1 MARSFLLMETR
12 IERDSLGEMTV
23 PVDALYGAQTARAI
37 LNFPISGLK
46 PHPTFVWATVVI
58 KKAAAIVNKE
68 LGELR
73 PEIADAII
81 AAADEVLAGK
91 HVDQFV
97 VDVFQ
102 AGAGTSHN
110 MNVNEVL
117 ANRAAELLGGK
128 RGDKGKVHPNDH
140 VNRGQSTN
148 DVIPTAIRLCSLRQM
163 DELHDALL
171 RLLAAFH
178 QKAAEFHDVLKS
190 GRTHLQDAVPMRL
203 GAEFGAWEQAV
214 FLCSGRLG
222 HNIEN
227 LADLGIGGNA
237 IGSGVNT
244 PPGFAKRMAEV
255 LGEETGMEL
264 KSSDNL
270 YERCQSCADYAQ
282 VSGNLRTIALELNR
296 IANDLRLLASG
307 PATGLAEIVLPP
319 VQPGSSIM
327 PGKVN
332 PVMAEM
338 MNMVCYHVIGA
349 DTCVAMA
356 SQAGQLELNVM
367 MPVIAHN
374 LNTSLTYL
382 TNAVNVFV
390 DRCVL
395 LDWTEELADGSRAL
409 RHGIVADVDQC
420 AHFLE
425 RSTGLAT
432 LLNPVIGY
440 DAAAEVM
447 KQAKREHRS
456 VKDIVVA
463 RGLMMAEEFDALV
476 LRSVER

>member
-1 MARSFLLMETR
+1 METR

-23 PVDALYGAQTARAI
+23 PADALYGAQTARAI
-37 LNFPISGLK
+37 VNFPISGLR
-46 PHPTFVWATVVI
+46 PHPTFVWATVAI
-58 KKAAAIVNKE
+58 KKAAATVNKE
-68 LGELR
+68 LGELP

-81 AAADEVLAGK
+81 AAADEVLAGQ
-91 HVDQFV
+91 HREQFV

-117 ANRAAELLGGK
+117 ANRAAELLGGR

-148 DVIPTAIRLCSLRQM
+148 DVIPTAIRLCSLRQLG
-163 DELHDALL
+163 ELDSALQ
-171 RLLAAFH
+171 RLEQAFVH
-178 QKAAEFHDVLKS
+178 KAVEFNGVLKS

-203 GAEFGAWEQAV
+203 GSEFGAWADAV
-214 FLCSGRLG
+214 MGCRDRL
-222 HNIEN
+222 HWTTLD
-227 LADLGIGGNA
+227 LAELGIGGNA

-244 PPGFAKRMAEV
+244 PPEFAAKVVEALREQTDLPVQPA
-255 LGEETGMEL
+255 
-264 KSSDNL
+264 SNL
-270 YERCQSCADYAQ
+270 YERTQSTADFAQ
-282 VSGNLRTIALELNR
+282 LSASLRTVALELTR
-296 IANDLRLLASG
+296 IVNDIRLLASG

-338 MNMVCYHVIGA
+338 MNMICFHVMGA
-349 DTCVAMA
+349 DACVAIA

-395 LDWTEELADGSRAL
+395 LDWSETLADGTTVH
-409 RHGIVADVDQC
+409 RHGIIADEEQC
-420 AHFLE
+420 AHFLQ

-447 KQAKREHRS
+447 KQAKREHQS
-456 VKDIVVA
+456 IKEVVLS
-463 RGLMMAEEFDALV
+463 RGLMTSEEFDALV